1 LDGLKKLYA
10 FYFDPRKKYM
20 SMQDALDMMIKQCP
34 LQLTEKDAFF
44 CYGMCKMTC
53 VNESEESTLR
63 YKRL

>member
-1 LDGLKKLYA
+1 LKKLYA

-34 LQLTEKDAFF
+34 LLMTEKDAFF

-53 VNESEESTLR
+53 VNEAEEATLR